1 MTALDGEYTRE
12 MKLIHTGLRREYRRL
27 PALVRGVEH
36 GDTERARML
45 ADHIVLLNTLVH
57 RHHTGE
63 DEHLWPKLLMRV
75 PEELVPVVNAVERQH
90 EGIDIAIQ
98 AAATLLPDWCDSAG
112 SGQAAALADA
122 LDLLATRLGEHLHLE
137 EEQVVPLIEEHI
149 TASEWSRFVGDG
161 ARYTSRPSTLDLRHV
176 HVRGRPRDH
185 PSGDHAHAAR
195 GRRDHQRV
203 GTEGL
208 RGVRARHPRHA
219 HAASRDR
226 G

>member
-112 SGQAAALADA
+112 SG
-122 LDLLATRLGEHLHLE
+122 
-137 EEQVVPLIEEHI
+137 
-149 TASEWSRFVGDG
+149 
-161 ARYTSRPSTLDLRHV
+161 
-176 HVRGRPRDH
+176 
-185 PSGDHAHAAR
+185 
-195 GRRDHQRV
+195 
-203 GTEGL
+203 
-208 RGVRARHPRHA
+208 
-219 HAASRDR
+219 
-226 G
+226 